1 MEHSIRWNVSVRSR
15 SNWSLEMLVSKER
28 GKPKYLEKNLW
39 EPERENQQQSQPT
52 YGVNARILTRA
63 TLVGEESSHH

>member
-1 MEHSIRWNVSVRSR
+1 
-15 SNWSLEMLVSKER
+15 MLVSKER

-63 TLVGEESSHH
+63 TLVGEESSHHYATLAPDERYFFLVKSN